1 MLNNTFLKE
10 ANSEFYQF
18 EKPFK
23 DRNLVYKICD
33 PFDLGNGGV
42 KSFMIKSD
50 SKLVKKNLDITY
62 FSSNEALGS
71 SELEDFKLSYEFLDF
86 DWKNHQK
93 DSICDFKYSFKSG
106 NSGFIQNPQASI
118 FYRNSPNEKSNF
130 LKCKYQLQARDN
142 QYIKFTFEELDF
154 NLKTCEN
161 IYFNSDHKLKQEK
174 CDSLFRKIK
183 IKDSKY
189 VDSKDENDKIDLRM
203 CVCRL
208 NKINQ
213 VYVSKS
219 SFIEI
224 EYNVKLD
231 KISQNFEGLGFKIK
245 YEFIDRNCDNLIV
258 QSMNTDQ
265 KGIIFLNFNNL
276 KDMSNPADLYT
287 IL

>member
-18 EKPFK
+18 EKPSK

-118 FYRNSPNEKSNF
+118 FYRNSPN
-130 LKCKYQLQARDN
+130 
-142 QYIKFTFEELDF
+142 
-154 NLKTCEN
+154 
-161 IYFNSDHKLKQEK
+161 
-174 CDSLFRKIK
+174 
-183 IKDSKY
+183 
-189 VDSKDENDKIDLRM
+189 
-203 CVCRL
+203 
-208 NKINQ
+208 
-213 VYVSKS
+213 
-219 SFIEI
+219 
-224 EYNVKLD
+224 
-231 KISQNFEGLGFKIK
+231 
-245 YEFIDRNCDNLIV
+245 
-258 QSMNTDQ
+258 
-265 KGIIFLNFNNL
+265 IIFLNFNNL

-287 IL
+287 I